1 MANRIPRKKKKQ
13 LKKLFGIN
21 KSVMVVGKERFYIF
35 SKKHYEVVKKQCF
48 EDYKVEV
55 NKLF

>member
-1 MANRIPRKKKKQ
+1 MNNRIPRKKKKA
-13 LKKLFGIN
+13 LKKLFGIE
-21 KSVMVVGKERFYIF
+21 KCIMVLGKENFYIF

-48 EDYKVEV
+48 EDYKAEI